1 MAYTHGVIHTTHCAC
16 WDVDSL
22 NYSGVAEKDLDNGT
36 FVTLGDLQKDE
47 NAISEYTFTVTEAT
61 DATGKFVYVVD
72 SPVVGSTL
80 EMQLTGDPRAFY
92 NVQGRPMSVKQLV
105 AGDEIEVI
113 GLNFAT
119 GFAPADQT
127 SYKGATIENGQLKM
141 VDATVTSNNAIFTLL
156 GSKTIAVGQELVP
169 SYVLRYTA

>member
-22 NYSGVAEKDLDNGT
+22 NYSGVATTDIDNGT
-36 FVTLGDLQKDE
+36 FVTLGDIQNTDG
-47 NAISEYTFTVTEAT
+47 AINEYTFAVTPAADT
-61 DATGKFVYVVD
+61 TGKFVYVVD

-92 NVQGRPMSVKQLV
+92 NVANRPMSVKQLV

-127 SYKGATIENGQLKM
+127 TFKGATIEKGQLKM
-141 VDATVTSNNAIFTLL
+141 VDNTVTSNNAIFTLL
-156 GSKTIAVGQELVP
+156 GSKTIAIGQELVA

>member
-92 NVQGRPMSVKQLV
+92 NVKGRPMSVKQLV

-113 GLNFAT
+113 GLNFVE
-119 GFAPADQT
+119 GSSPAEKT
-127 SYKGATIENGQLKM
+127 TLKGATINAGKLEM
-141 VDATVTSNNAIFTLL
+141 VDTDAIFTLL

>member
-1 MAYTHGVIHTTHCAC
+1 MAYTHGVIHTTYCAC
-16 WDVDSL
+16 WNVDSL

-36 FVTLGDLQKDE
+36 FVTLGDIMNTE
-47 NAISEYTFTVTEAT
+47 GVINEYTFKVAEAA

-80 EMQLTGDPRAFY
+80 EMQLTSDPRAFY
-92 NVQGRPMSVKQLV
+92 NVAGRPMSVKQLV

-113 GLNFAT
+113 GLNFVT
-119 GFAPADQT
+119 GNTPADKT
-127 SYKGATIENGQLKM
+127 TFKGATIENGQLKM

-156 GSKTIAVGQELVP
+156 GSKTIAVKHELVP